1 MLLQAIRVLDLTRL
15 LPGPFC
21 SMLLADLGCDV
32 VKVEEPERGD
42 YMRYYPPLRD
52 GQSVAFNAINRN
64 KRSLTLNLKSEAGHD
79 LFKRLAARADV
90 VIEGNR
96 PGVMDRLG
104 LGWQQLHEANPKL
117 VLCSITG
124 YGQNSPWA
132 LRAGHDL
139 NYMAMAG
146 ALGLNAAAATEAPHP
161 LGVQVADI
169 GAGAQGAATA
179 ILGALLEV
187 ALGGEGR
194 HLDVSMT
201 DGALSWLAVPL
212 SQVHE
217 EGEAPARAQLRLTG
231 RYACYR
237 VYRTADAR
245 FYSVGA
251 LEPKFWEE
259 LCAVLERPDLVP
271 RQYAEGEDQA
281 ALQRELE
288 AVFATRSRD
297 EWQELLGDRDVCCEP
312 VLELDEVAD
321 HPHVRARRLLSE
333 QAGGLEVAPAVPLGA
348 GWRRHEPPRLGEHT
362 AEILAEVGVDER
374 RLAEL
379 RAAGVT

>member
-21 SMLLADLGCDV
+21 SMLLADMGCDV
-32 VKVEEPERGD
+32 VKVEEPDRGD

-64 KRSLTLNLKSEAGHD
+64 KRSVTLNLKSEAGRD

-96 PGVMDRLG
+96 PRVMERLG
-104 LGWQQLHEANPKL
+104 VGWEEMRHANPKL
-117 VLCSITG
+117 VMCSITG
-124 YGQNSPWA
+124 FGQDGPWA
-132 LRAGHDL
+132 QRAGHDL
-139 NYMAMAG
+139 NSMAIAG
-146 ALGLNAAAATEAPHP
+146 ALALNAAPGGPPHP

-187 ALGGEGR
+187 ALGGVGR

-212 SQVHE
+212 AQVRE
-217 EGEAPARAQLRLTG
+217 DGEVPGRAELRLTG

-237 VYRTADAR
+237 VYETRDGR

-251 LEPKFWEE
+251 LEPKFWAE
-259 LCAVLERPDLVP
+259 LCAAFDRPDLVP
-271 RQYAEGEDQA
+271 RQYAEGEA
-281 ALQRELE
+281 I
-288 AVFATRSRD
+288 FATRTRGD
-297 EWQELLGDRDVCCEP
+297 WQALLGDRDVCCEP
-312 VLELDEVAD
+312 VLELDEVPD
-321 HPHVRARRLLSE
+321 HPHVMARGLLNE
-333 QAGGLEVAPAVPLGA
+333 QSTGLEVAPAVPIGPE
-348 GWRRHEPPRLGEHT
+348 WRRLDPPGLGEHT
-362 AEILAEVGVDER
+362 AEILAEVGVDEH
-374 RLAEL
+374 RLEEL
-379 RAAGVT
+379 RAAGAV